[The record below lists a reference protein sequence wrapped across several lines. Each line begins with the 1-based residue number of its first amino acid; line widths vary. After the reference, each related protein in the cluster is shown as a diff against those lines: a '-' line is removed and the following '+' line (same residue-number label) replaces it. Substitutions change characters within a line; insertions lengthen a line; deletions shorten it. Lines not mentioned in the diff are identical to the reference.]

1 MKLNIANPSTGC
13 QKLFD
18 IDDEKKLRTLY
29 DRRLAA
35 EVDGGD
41 LGEEFTGYIFK
52 VMGGQDKQGFA
63 MKQGVLTADR
73 VRLMMA
79 KGAAS
84 LSPRCLP
91 AIAYLA
97 QSGSMQLLALSRW
110 RGEPPALRA
119 GADRLRVRPMCI
131 SSYRLCLPLLQVTR
145 AAVGSACARASVT
158 ASRAA
163 AASFRTTSPCC
174 T

>member
-29 DRRLAA
+29 DRRLAS

-41 LGEEFTGYIFK
+41 LGDEFTGYIFK

-84 LSPRCLP
+84 P
-91 AIAYLA
+91 
-97 QSGSMQLLALSRW
+97 
-110 RGEPPALRA
+110 
-119 GADRLRVRPMCI
+119 
-131 SSYRLCLPLLQVTR
+131 PLLSLHR
-145 AAVGSACARASVT
+145 LHAATIA
-158 ASRAA
+158 
-163 AASFRTTSPCC
+163 
-174 T
+174 